1 MSMLAA
7 LGRWGLAFA
16 EFVGSA
22 TALLAGAA
30 GFLARGHA
38 DARRTVAQMS
48 SVGTDS
54 LPIAVVT
61 LVFAGMVLGLHTAHE
76 MVRFGGG
83 SFVGGMVAV
92 SVARELGP
100 TLTGIVV
107 AARVGSAMAAEL
119 GSMKITEQ
127 VDALRALAVSPV
139 QFLVVPRLLACA
151 VMLPVLTVF
160 ADFAGAAGAYVI
172 ALGAG
177 VTRTEYMRSARQFA
191 HFTDFFGGLSKTVVF
206 GAIIAIVG
214 CQQGLATRGGASG
227 VGRATTRSV
236 VISIMLI
243 YIANYLLS
251 ALIFQVFG

>member
-1 MSMLAA
+1 MSVLARV
-7 LGRWGLAFA
+7 GRAVLAFA
-16 EFVGSA
+16 EFIGSA
-22 TALLAGAA
+22 SALLGSAA
-30 GFLARGHA
+30 GYLFRGHTN
-38 DARRTVAQMS
+38 ARRTVAQMS
-48 SVGTDS
+48 AVGTDS

-61 LVFAGMVLGLHTAHE
+61 LIFAGMVLGLHTAHE
-76 MVRFGGG
+76 MVRFGGA

-139 QFLVVPRLLACA
+139 QYLVAPRLLACA
-151 VMLPVLTVF
+151 VMMPVLTVF
-160 ADFAGAAGAYVI
+160 ADFAGAGGAYVV
-172 ALGAG
+172 ALAAG
-177 VTRTEYMRSARQFA
+177 VTPSEYLRSARQFTD
-191 HFTDFFGGLSKTVVF
+191 FTDFFGGLGKTVVF
-206 GAIIAIVG
+206 GVIIAIVA
-214 CQQGLATRGGASG
+214 CQQGLATRGGAAG

-236 VISIMLI
+236 VISVMLI

-251 ALIFQVFG
+251 ALILRVFG

>member
-1 MSMLAA
+1 MSVLVGVGRAA
-7 LGRWGLAFA
+7 MALA
-16 EFVGSA
+16 EFIGGASR
-22 TALLAGAA
+22 LFAGAA
-30 GFLARGHA
+30 AYLVRGHA
-38 DARRTVAQMS
+38 NARRTVAQMA

-54 LPIAVVT
+54 LPIAAVT
-61 LVFAGMVLGLHTAHE
+61 LVFAGMVLGLHTARE

-127 VDALRALAVSPV
+127 IDALRALAVSPV
-139 QFLVVPRLLACA
+139 QYLVVPRLLACA

-160 ADFAGAAGAYVI
+160 ADYAGAAGAYVV
-172 ALGAG
+172 ALTAG
-177 VTRTEYMRSARQFA
+177 VTPTEYARSARLWVD
-191 HFTDFFGGLSKTVVF
+191 FTDFFGGLSKTVVF

-214 CQQGLATRGGASG
+214 CQQGLSTRGGASG
-227 VGRATTRSV
+227 VGQSTTRSV
-236 VISIMLI
+236 VISIILI
-243 YIANYLLS
+243 YIAN
-251 ALIFQVFG
+251 

>member
-1 MSMLAA
+1 MA
-7 LGRWGLAFA
+7 
-16 EFVGSA
+16 
-22 TALLAGAA
+22 
-30 GFLARGHA
+30 
-38 DARRTVAQMS
+38 

-61 LVFAGMVLGLHTAHE
+61 LIFAGMVLGLHTARE

-127 VDALRALAVSPV
+127 VDALRALAVSPI
-139 QFLVVPRLLACA
+139 QYLVAPRLLACA

-160 ADFAGAAGAYVI
+160 ADFAGAGGAYVV
-172 ALGAG
+172 AVAAG
-177 VTRTEYMRSARQFA
+177 VTPSEYLRSARLFLD
-191 HFTDFFGGLSKTVVF
+191 FTDFYGGLSKTVVF

-214 CQQGLATRGGASG
+214 CQQGLATKGGASG
-227 VGRATTRSV
+227 VGHSTTRSV

-251 ALIFQVFG
+251 ALIFRVFG